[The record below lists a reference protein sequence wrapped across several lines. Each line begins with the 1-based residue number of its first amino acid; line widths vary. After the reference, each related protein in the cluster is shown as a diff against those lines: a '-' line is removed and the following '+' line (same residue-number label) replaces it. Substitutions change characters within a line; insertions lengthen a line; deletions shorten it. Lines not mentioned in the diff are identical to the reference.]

1 MPDLSPDMSVYSRL
15 QPPPGVGNMSL
26 GDLIGL
32 AQRTREYNTQ
42 TSLSDA
48 LKGATDPN
56 DPNNIDYAKAQQSF
70 VQDPRSI
77 VTPQALQSV
86 TSANSAQFGLNIQ
99 RAGVANDAV
108 TSLLGK
114 ENPTADDV
122 RDLAARVSRYDPSMI
137 PFMTRMTANIPS
149 DPASIKKYVVDTWN
163 FAHPGQAIPA
173 VERPN
178 ASGGTSYTPAP
189 AQNVRDY
196 GVGGSANPM
205 QQAGGVGGQSL
216 PAGAKEAQVAYA
228 GEGVEMRDGAPAL
241 QNTKAMLDRLNAL
254 NQDASRPSGPS
265 ADFQVHASQF
275 AHDFGYNG
283 PMDAKTLANAEEY
296 KKIAETLVGQMASG
310 RHTTDAYLN
319 NAYGSNPNLNL
330 SKLGAAGITHWL
342 QGNVDAQSFLQSQWS
357 NWLSDHPGHEQDY
370 PNWLNGKVPGGLA
383 GGIKNFDP
391 RVFQFERMAPEEQ
404 AEFVKQLRGNGVGAL
419 ARFRD
424 NVNRYR
430 QNGWTGQ
437 TIGP

>member
-1 MPDLSPDMSVYSRL
+1 MPDLQPDMSVYSRL
-15 QPPPGVGNMSL
+15 APPPGVGNMSL

-32 AQRTREYNTQ
+32 AQKTREFNTQ

-48 LKGATDPN
+48 LKGATDPT

-137 PFMTRMTANIPS
+137 PFMTRMTANIPN

-178 ASGGTSYTPAP
+178 TSGGTSYTPAP

-196 GVGGSANPM
+196 GVGGSTNPM
-205 QQAGGVGGQSL
+205 QQSGGVGGQSL
-216 PAGAKEAQVAYA
+216 PAGAKEAMGTYA
-228 GEGVEMRDGAPAL
+228 NEGVALRDGAP
-241 QNTKAMLDRLNAL
+241 QIQQQKTMLSELDNL
-254 NQDASRPSGPS
+254 SREATTGPT
-265 ADFQVHASQF
+265 AGFDKRVSQF
-275 AHDFGYNG
+275 AQRYGYTG
-283 PMDAKTLANAEEY
+283 TLTKDQLSSSEEY
-296 KKIAETLVGQMASG
+296 AKIAETLVGNMAAQSHG
-310 RHTTDAYLN
+310 TDAYLN
-319 NAYGSNPNLNL
+319 NAYGSQPNLEL
-330 SKLGAAGITHWL
+330 SKLGRSGITHWL
-342 QGNVDAQSFLQSQWS
+342 QGNVDAQSLMQSEWSKYLQA
-357 NWLSDHPGHEQDY
+357 NPGREQDY
-370 PNWLNGKVPGGLA
+370 QSWLYAPRSQGGFDVRS
-383 GGIKNFDP
+383 FDP
-391 RVFQFERMAPEEQ
+391 RVFQYERMAPEEQ
-404 AEFVKQLRGNGVGAL
+404 AKFQAQMSRKGEL
-419 ARFRD
+419 ARFAGNVRD
-424 NVNRYR
+424 YEQR
-430 QNGWTGQ
+430 GWTGPGN
-437 TIGP
+437 GP